1 MNVKHSG
8 VHAFSFEAWIP
19 GFLDSWMH
27 GGASILC
34 TVSCVRWRIG
44 GGSEPCHPHTHGLG
58 PYMMGRFVARKKKVT
73 ITEVS
78 GFNLYLAM
86 GRDLVESVE

>member
-1 MNVKHSG
+1 MATG
-8 VHAFSFEAWIP
+8 VGMSNIQGCMLFHLRR
-19 GFLDSWMH
+19 GFLDTRGSK
-27 GGASILC
+27 C

-44 GGSEPCHPHTHGLG
+44 GRSEPCHPHTHGLG